1 MKLGHYERLVRIG
14 AGALTLLLLHGLGFS
29 GMARAG
35 CNHLVGAHSDPL
47 GTLAALDELIVAGSS
62 TVSVT
67 PQFSGERPVSRSPK
81 PCSGMS
87 CSKSTPL
94 PASTASSGPAVSD
107 QWGTLSTHAAFVVI
121 AAHTLTIDDSVR
133 GSRGRLNS
141 IFHPPPISVRTA

>member
-1 MKLGHYERLVRIG
+1 MILGHYERLVRFG
-14 AGALTLLLLHGLGFS
+14 AGALTLLLLHALSFS

-47 GTLAALDELIVAGSS
+47 GTLAESIVAGPS
-62 TVSVT
+62 TVTVT
-67 PQFSGERPVSRSPK
+67 PQFPGERPVSRRSK

-87 CSKSTPL
+87 CSSSTPL
-94 PASTASSGPAVSD
+94 PASTASSGPVGSD

-121 AAHTLTIDDSVR
+121 AAHTLTIDNSVR